1 MRRRRYREVSGWVPR
16 VLTALLLGWE
26 LGGGSMGDLV
36 EVVLAV
42 RHLLG
47 RNEAGSVALMKDT
60 NTPLS
65 SDLHV

>member
-16 VLTALLLGWE
+16 VLAALLLGWE
-26 LGGGSMGDLV
+26 LVGGSMGDLV
-36 EVVLAV
+36 EVLAV
-42 RHLLG
+42 RHLLR

-60 NTPLS
+60 NTPVS